1 MPISFSLYLEAA
13 PYLRS
18 MIPRLLLLAFLVC
31 AGCGTATEHATR
43 SLPENIMAHP
53 AGTVGLLTASPASA
67 LPTALRALGIP
78 YVQIT
83 PENFM
88 KSDLA
93 LYPTYLLDEL
103 ALDEE
108 KMAPIYRRAMQET
121 RYGKTFIMLRQN
133 MKPLAAIT
141 APIRRITP
149 RDVDFGL
156 RLVSIRPSDPMLN
169 HPNDITRAD
178 MDSLARGASQI
189 VAGGPDARAI
199 LSSNTNDAD
208 RAALLLWD
216 PYENGAV
223 WYLSIPIV
231 ARAAAGHPAEQKLL
245 ANLLSNR

>member
-1 MPISFSLYLEAA
+1 MPARLKLT
-13 PYLRS
+13 
-18 MIPRLLLLAFLVC
+18 LLLLLLSG
-31 AGCGTATEHATR
+31 GCGSSTEHATR

-53 AGTVGLLTASPASA
+53 SGTVAVVTASAASS

-78 YVQIT
+78 YVLIT
-83 PENFM
+83 PENVA
-88 KSDLA
+88 KHDLA
-93 LYPTYLLDEL
+93 LYKTYLLDEM

-108 KMAPIYRRAMQET
+108 RITPIYKRVMLET
-121 RYGKTFIMLRQN
+121 KYGKTFVMLHQN
-133 MKPLAAIT
+133 VKPLAAVSE
-141 APIRRITP
+141 PNRRITP

-169 HPNDITRAD
+169 NPNDITRAD
-178 MDSLARGASQI
+178 MDSLGREASQI

-216 PYENGAV
+216 PYETGAV

-231 ARAAAGHPAEQKLL
+231 ARAAAGIAAEQKLL